1 MRRIVKLSL
10 ILLMTVFIM
19 GNVYA
24 ALSCQ
29 MEVKASKTEVSKNE
43 EFTVDVNISNIQS
56 DKGVIS
62 LGGTLEY
69 DKDSLELVRME
80 GKNGWETPIDGVSFN
95 KDNGKI
101 AITRNGL
108 GKNNETVFTIKF
120 KVKEGSKKNLTVT
133 LKDITVADGTSP
145 AKISVA
151 DTKITVKDGAQNPV
165 SEPDNKNTNTN
176 TQNKTNNTNIVANN
190 LNKTA
195 TTNNPLPKT
204 GGALAT
210 GFILIVFLGVLVAG
224 GFFRKIKFID
234 KEIERETKRENK

>member
-43 EFTVDVNISNIQS
+43 EFTVDINISNIQS

-69 DKDSLELVRME
+69 DKDSLELVGME

-151 DTKITVKDGAQNPV
+151 DTKITVKDGSQNPV
-165 SEPDNKNTNTN
+165 SEPDNKNTN